1 MHELKLILRSMVIGF
16 MIGIVMG
23 LIILLCGC
31 TPSMPKVVDVPVVT
45 KTPKLYVPDMPIL
58 PIGSLTDK
66 SSHADIME
74 AYVISVKLL
83 ADDDKLLRRQL
94 LEVQSN

>member
-1 MHELKLILRSMVIGF
+1 MNELKLILRSMVIGF

-31 TPSMPKVVDVPVVT
+31 TLSMPKVVDVPVVT
-45 KTPKLYVPDMPIL
+45 KTPKLYVPDMPVL

-94 LEVQSN
+94 LEVQSD